1 MGNKLLDQYTYLHFA
16 SGIISYFWGIHL
28 IDWIILHTIF
38 EIIENSNIGIMIIN
52 KYIKIWPGGK
62 QYSDKFINSFGDT
75 IGAILGWLSA
85 CFIDNLG
92 NKYGWYKL
100 HFMPS

>member
-1 MGNKLLDQYTYLHFA
+1 
-16 SGIISYFWGIHL
+16 
-28 IDWIILHTIF
+28 
-38 EIIENSNIGIMIIN
+38 MIIN